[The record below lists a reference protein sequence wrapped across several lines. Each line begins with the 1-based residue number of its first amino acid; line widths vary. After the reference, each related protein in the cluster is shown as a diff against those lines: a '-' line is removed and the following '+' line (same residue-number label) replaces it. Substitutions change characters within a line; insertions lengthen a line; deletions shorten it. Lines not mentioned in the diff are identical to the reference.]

1 MKIKQNGNYEEAI
14 DTLHLEH
21 ITPGNQIYK
30 DLINLSI
37 EVNEDLVRKSLM
49 HNRIVVLTKKET
61 TNFLDGKGVKF
72 DKADV
77 EKLKELFGNFGD
89 INEADKSVGKAAKDN
104 GSALLRI
111 ARLMKNGVTFCRLDG
126 NPLSNREIVDYL
138 NGDFV
143 IQ

>member
-1 MKIKQNGNYEEAI
+1 
-14 DTLHLEH
+14 
-21 ITPGNQIYK
+21 
-30 DLINLSI
+30 
-37 EVNEDLVRKSLM
+37 M

-89 INEADKSVGKAAKDN
+89 INEADKFVGKAAKDN
-104 GSALLRI
+104 GSALIRI

-126 NPLSNREIVDYL
+126 NPVCSRKIVDYL
-138 NGDFV
+138 NGNFV